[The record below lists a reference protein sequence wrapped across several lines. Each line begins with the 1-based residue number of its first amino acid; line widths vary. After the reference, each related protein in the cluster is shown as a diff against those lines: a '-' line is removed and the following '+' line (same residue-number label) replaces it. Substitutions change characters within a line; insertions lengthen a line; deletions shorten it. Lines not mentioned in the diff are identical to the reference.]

1 MLVRNDKGIYSLSSF
16 NNFKNLVCGFSTVG
30 FGNMKPAGAS
40 QKTETDKNR
49 SNFFRALSLTDPD
62 FVTAQQI
69 HGNRIAVLNRN
80 NKEKEIKGVD
90 GLVTK
95 ERNLFLLV
103 FVADCLPILAFDPDK
118 KIVGIAH
125 AGWRGTLGKI
135 AVNLITTLTRLGSNA
150 EDILVGFG
158 PAIEFCHYEVGADV
172 AAKFNR
178 AGLGKSVLRSI
189 SGKIY
194 LDLKQANV
202 EQLTNVGISK
212 GNIDI
217 TPKAC
222 TYESADFYSYRQE
235 KPNLSGEIACLIGLR
250 ND

>member
-30 FGNMKPAGAS
+30 FGNMKPTGAS

-125 AGWRGTLGKI
+125 AGWRGTL
-135 AVNLITTLTRLGSNA
+135 
-150 EDILVGFG
+150 
-158 PAIEFCHYEVGADV
+158 
-172 AAKFNR
+172 AKLNR
-178 AGLGKSVLRSI
+178 RPK
-189 SGKIY
+189 
-194 LDLKQANV
+194 
-202 EQLTNVGISK
+202 TN
-212 GNIDI
+212 
-217 TPKAC
+217 
-222 TYESADFYSYRQE
+222 
-235 KPNLSGEIACLIGLR
+235 
-250 ND
+250 